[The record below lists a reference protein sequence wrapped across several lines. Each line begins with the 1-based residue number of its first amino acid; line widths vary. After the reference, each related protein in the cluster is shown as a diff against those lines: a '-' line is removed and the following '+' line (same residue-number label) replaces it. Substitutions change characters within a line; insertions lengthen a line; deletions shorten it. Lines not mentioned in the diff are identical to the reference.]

1 LSVDFELI
9 RVSGPWIRSNQI
21 VTDNAAD
28 RQNAETLF
36 ELAPIGMIVCEADG
50 SIKRVNPALCKLLG
64 FNERDILSGR
74 VSLTDPDD
82 PDRDEWIREQLTAP
96 GVRVMSVERM
106 FSRSD
111 GSRVQ
116 SWVKAVAE
124 RDRNDK
130 LKSYVLQVV
139 DITEREA
146 LRRELER
153 VVGTVSAPS

>member
-1 LSVDFELI
+1 MRQFYPAMTTSEQINTIGTPTPI
-9 RVSGPWIRSNQI
+9 RERRR
-21 VTDNAAD
+21 AAD

-50 SIKRVNPALCKLLG
+50 AIKRVNPALCKLLG

-82 PDRDEWIREQLTAP
+82 PDRDDWIREQLTAP

-124 RDRNDK
+124 TRSAASGTRTRCRN
-130 LKSYVLQVV
+130 
-139 DITEREA
+139 
-146 LRRELER
+146 
-153 VVGTVSAPS
+153 G